1 MTMKIKISY
10 KEKNISYGADSYLW
24 WSFLC
29 KCVKSPDEDDWKKLV
44 RLIWYIRRTK
54 FLRLT
59 LEATYLDQNHWF
71 IDGAFAVHDDMRS
84 HTGAY
89 MTFGKGM
96 MNGASIT
103 QKINTTSLT
112 EAEVV
117 GVYDNMHVILWTHY
131 FLEAQGY
138 PLKPSVIHQG
148 QL

>member
-1 MTMKIKISY
+1 MEEAGKAHSIY
-10 KEKNISYGADSYLW
+10 KKD
-24 WSFLC
+24 
-29 KCVKSPDEDDWKKLV
+29 
-44 RLIWYIRRTK
+44 K

-71 IDGAFAVHDDMRS
+71 IDGAFAVHDNMRS
-84 HTGAY
+84 YIGVY

-103 QKINTTSLT
+103 QKINTTSST

-117 GVYDNMHVILWTHY
+117 GVHDNMHAILWTCY

-138 PLKPSVIHQG
+138 PLKPSVIHQDNQSSILIKNNRHG
-148 QL
+148 SSGR